1 MDVYDSNINMDTNF
15 TLIIFHNVA
24 SNGSVTD
31 DVVDVKF
38 DLRLIKTT
46 VLCVVLLALIA
57 LTCCFVMRTFSR
69 FIEHEGFHRG
79 DGWVEFSFRNI
90 TLEFSKEDYNYVF
103 FKLDCT
109 LCLNICFSILNYL
122 IVSIAMK

>member
-1 MDVYDSNINMDTNF
+1 MDVYDSNITMDTNF
-15 TLIIFHNVA
+15 TVIIFHNVA

-31 DVVDVKF
+31 DVIDVKF

-79 DGWVEFSFRNI
+79 DG
-90 TLEFSKEDYNYVF
+90 
-103 FKLDCT
+103 
-109 LCLNICFSILNYL
+109 
-122 IVSIAMK
+122 